1 MKMSSSRDLA
11 ELAQIFGFAP
21 TDLIERSTTFAQ
33 GQALFAGGF
42 ASAPQ
47 LVQMGARLT
56 REGGSDVPIPL
67 R

>member
-1 MKMSSSRDLA
+1 MKMNSTADLA

-21 TDLIERSTTFAQ
+21 SELVARSPRFSQ

-42 ASAPQ
+42 VAEPQ

-56 REGGSDVPIPL
+56 REGGSDAAIAL